1 MPFWHMLGNYSCGL
15 LEIDHWDKTTTKN
28 KHPVQEQTCSNCIQ
42 CNEIKINFTQI
53 IINKLKFLIDSM
65 PYYALQF

>member
-15 LEIDHWDKTTTKN
+15 LEIDHCDKTTTTT
-28 KHPVQEQTCSNCIQ
+28 VQEQTCSNCIQ
-42 CNEIKINFTQI
+42 FNEIKINFTQI